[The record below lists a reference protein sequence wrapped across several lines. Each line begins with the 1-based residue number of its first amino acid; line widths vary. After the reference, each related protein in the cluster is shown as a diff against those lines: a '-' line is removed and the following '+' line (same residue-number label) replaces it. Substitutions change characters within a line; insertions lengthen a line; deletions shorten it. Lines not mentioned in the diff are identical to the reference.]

1 MKNIYNLKILILITL
16 ASFSFQSCDILENF
30 FLNLPMK
37 QSITSTGNGPTISE
51 TESICLGDYDSYSD
65 NIDKI
70 QSIEYVAALYRTL
83 DTPQLTPGLAG
94 QNIIVE
100 VVNGNGVPI
109 FTRTL
114 PSAVAADY
122 IDTPYKVELTTSEI
136 ALVNNYLAQYKVNNN
151 LCFSATL
158 TMNNISAGQGPP
170 YTLTG
175 EVELLVKLEVS
186 P

>member
-1 MKNIYNLKILILITL
+1 MKKLHYLKTLILITVVL
-16 ASFSFQSCDILENF
+16 VSFQSCDILENF

-51 TESICLGDYDSYSD
+51 SESICLEEYDSYSD
-65 NIDKI
+65 NIDEI

-94 QNIIVE
+94 QNIVVT
-100 VVNGNGVPI
+100 VVNGNGIPI

-114 PSAVAADY
+114 PTAVAADY
-122 IDTPYKVELTTSEI
+122 IDTPYKIELTTSEI
-136 ALVNNYLAQYKVNNN
+136 TLVNDYLAQYKVNSD
-151 LCFSATL
+151 LCFGATL

-175 EVELLVKLEVS
+175 EVELLVKLEVA